1 MNINNFDSIIF
12 DLGGVIWNISYQ
24 ATSDAFIKLG
34 FTDFNNWYSQANQKD
49 LFNKIETGK
58 ISENDFYNEI
68 RKVSGLNLSN
78 SEIEN
83 AWNAMLLDLP
93 TERIALISEIAK
105 KKPIYLLSNTNE
117 IHLKKIEELLKNKET
132 NWDRFCGIFTKV
144 YLSCRVGMRKP
155 NEDIFLKVLND
166 NNLNASKTLF
176 IEDSIQ
182 HIETANK
189 IGIQTLFL
197 QPNPANQK
205 TIISELVI

>member
-12 DLGGVIWNISYQ
+12 DLGGVLWNISYQ
-24 ATSDAFIKLG
+24 ATADAFIKLG
-34 FTDFNNWYSQANQKD
+34 FTDFSNWYSQANQKD
-49 LFNKIETGK
+49 LFNKLETGK
-58 ISENDFYNEI
+58 ISENDFYNEV

-83 AWNAMLLDLP
+83 AWNAMLMDLP
-93 TERIALISEIAK
+93 AERIALISEIAK

-117 IHLKKIEELLKNKET
+117 IHLKKIEELLKNEET
-132 NWDRFCGIFTKV
+132 NWDCFCGIFTKV

-155 NEDIFLKVLND
+155 NEDVFLKVIND
-166 NNLNASKTLF
+166 NGLVANKTLF

-205 TIISELVI
+205 TIHSELVI

>member
-1 MNINNFDSIIF
+1 
-12 DLGGVIWNISYQ
+12 
-24 ATSDAFIKLG
+24 
-34 FTDFNNWYSQANQKD
+34 
-49 LFNKIETGK
+49 
-58 ISENDFYNEI
+58 
-68 RKVSGLNLSN
+68 
-78 SEIEN
+78 
-83 AWNAMLLDLP
+83 
-93 TERIALISEIAK
+93 
-105 KKPIYLLSNTNE
+105 LSNTNE
-117 IHLKKIEELLKNKET
+117 IHLKKIEELLKNEET

>member
-1 MNINNFDSIIF
+1 MKINNFDSIIF
-12 DLGGVIWNISYQ
+12 DLGGVLWNISYQ
-24 ATSDAFIKLG
+24 ATATAFINLG
-34 FTDFNNWYSQANQKD
+34 FSDFNNWYSQANQKE
-49 LFNKIETGK
+49 LFNKLETGK
-58 ISENDFYNEI
+58 IAEHDFYQEVRN
-68 RKVSGLNLSN
+68 VSGLNLSN

-93 TERIALISEIAK
+93 TERIELISEIAQ

-117 IHLKKIEELLKNKET
+117 IHLKKIEELLKKKET
-132 NWDRFCGIFTKV
+132 NWDKFCGIFSKV

-155 NEDIFLKVLND
+155 NEDIFFKVLND
-166 NNLNASKTLF
+166 NNLIANKTLF

-182 HIETANK
+182 HIETAKK

-205 TIISELVI
+205 TIHSELVI

>member
-1 MNINNFDSIIF
+1 MNIKNFDSIIF
-12 DLGGVIWNISYQ
+12 DLGGVLWNISYQ
-24 ATSDAFIKLG
+24 ATADAFIKLG
-34 FTDFNNWYSQANQKD
+34 FTDFGNWYSQANQKD
-49 LFNKIETGK
+49 LFNKLETGK
-58 ISENDFYNEI
+58 ISENDFYSEV

-105 KKPIYLLSNTNE
+105 TKPIYLLSNTNE
-117 IHLKKIEELLKNKET
+117 IHLKKIEQLLKDKPTSWEN
-132 NWDRFCGIFTKV
+132 FCAIFTKV

-155 NEDIFLKVLND
+155 NEDIFLKVIND
-166 NNLNASKTLF
+166 NNLIASKTLF

>member
-1 MNINNFDSIIF
+1 MKINNFDSIIF
-12 DLGGVIWNISYQ
+12 DLGGVLWNISYH
-24 ATSDAFIKLG
+24 ATATAFINLG
-34 FTDFNNWYSQANQKD
+34 FSDFNNWYSQANQKE
-49 LFNKIETGK
+49 LFNKLETGK
-58 ISENDFYNEI
+58 IAEHDFYQEV
-68 RKVSGLNLSN
+68 RDVSGLNLSN

-93 TERIALISEIAK
+93 TERIELISEIAK

-117 IHLKKIEELLKNKET
+117 IHLKKIEELLKKKET
-132 NWDRFCGIFTKV
+132 NWDKFCGIFSKV

-155 NEDIFLKVLND
+155 NEDIFFKVLND
-166 NNLNASKTLF
+166 NNLIANKTLF

-182 HIETANK
+182 HIETAQK

-205 TIISELVI
+205 TIYSELVI

>member
-1 MNINNFDSIIF
+1 MKINNFDSIIF
-12 DLGGVIWNISYQ
+12 DLGGVLWNISYQ
-24 ATSDAFIKLG
+24 ATATAFINLG
-34 FTDFNNWYSQANQKD
+34 FSDFNNWYSQANQKE
-49 LFNKIETGK
+49 LFNKLETGK
-58 ISENDFYNEI
+58 IAEHDFYQEVRN
-68 RKVSGLNLSN
+68 VSGLNLSN

-93 TERIALISEIAK
+93 TERIELISEIAQ

-117 IHLKKIEELLKNKET
+117 IHLKKIEELLKKKET
-132 NWDRFCGIFTKV
+132 NWDKFCGIFSKV

-155 NEDIFLKVLND
+155 NEDIFFKVLND
-166 NNLNASKTLF
+166 NNLIASKTLF

-182 HIETANK
+182 HIETAQK

-205 TIISELVI
+205 TIHSELVI